1 MKIKIKFLY
10 LFAVIFLILA
20 VTIKPSDLAGAQGP
34 YSIYL
39 PIIRHDRNPGEIN
52 GMYGGTVECVAID
65 PNNSDILYAGSWGN
79 GIYKSSDGGVNWI
92 KMSSNLQ
99 SPYIYDIAVDPHN
112 SQHILVSVYEH
123 GVNQSFDGGRTWE
136 STAGLPTGSVV
147 YSIEFHPQNPSHVFA
162 GLREPTVYDQS
173 GNALYWPGG
182 VFKSFNGG
190 SSWVRK
196 SNGLPNDYVYDIGI
210 DPNNPNILY
219 TAMHNTGVYK
229 SFDGGEIW
237 YSKNGTL
244 PADDI
249 DIRSVDI
256 NPTNSNVYIAHWDG
270 DGFSFSTNGGDNW
283 VRVVSTDTANLYV
296 YEVLVDKNHPST
308 VYLAT
313 VNGIYLCENPSASST
328 CSLINHGGKFVFDVA
343 LDINGQK
350 TETGLTK
357 GMYTG
362 LQYLGMFKSNNTG
375 STFAEINKGIHVNII
390 NSLLVDRNNPSVQYA
405 SAYGRGIYKS
415 VDNGLNWFSINNGLT
430 DLFVNVIKSRPGG
443 TTVLYAGTQSKG
455 VFISS
460 DGGASW
466 YQSNS
471 GLEITSIGES
481 IGLPDDDT
489 LDPDDNFPYDW
500 MDPVDRESL
509 QILEEHQPSD
519 RAASY
524 LNVTTF
530 SFDPSNPGKMIAGT
544 NGAGVKLSDNGGA
557 SWKPS
562 YYWSGNVYD
571 SFTDPSV
578 GEYFY
583 YIGIN
588 DYSIRVS
595 DSSRLEWNPKNSG
608 FHGFVDVFSLEKASD
623 GVYYAGSEIGIYK
636 TSDAGESWTL
646 LGLNN
651 IKVTDILV
659 DFLDRN
665 IIWAAT
671 PNGLYRSTNGGLNW
685 GPYSIDWLVN
695 KDILTLEQI
704 PGSRSF
710 YIGTNGGNFYYF
722 SP

>member
-1 MKIKIKFLY
+1 MKLKAKFLY
-10 LFAVIFLILA
+10 IFIISLLILV
-20 VTIKPSDLAGAQGP
+20 VTIKPSELAGAQGP
-34 YSIYL
+34 YTFYL
-39 PIIRHDRNPGEIN
+39 PIIRHDRNPGQIN

-65 PNNSDILYAGSWGN
+65 PGNSDILYAGSWGN
-79 GIYKSSDGGVNWI
+79 GIYKSFDGGANWA

-112 SQHILVSVYEH
+112 SQHILVSVYEY
-123 GVNQSFDGGRTWE
+123 GVNQSFDGGRTWG
-136 STAGLPTGSVV
+136 STTGLPNGSVV
-147 YSIEFHPQNPSHVFA
+147 YTIDFHPQNPSIVYV
-162 GLREPTVYDQS
+162 GLREPTIYDQE

-182 VFKSFNGG
+182 VFKSNNGG
-190 SSWVRK
+190 SNWVRK

-219 TAMHNTGVYK
+219 TAMHNTGVFK
-229 SFDGGEIW
+229 SFDGGETW
-237 YSKNGTL
+237 SSKNGTL
-244 PADDI
+244 PPDDI
-249 DIRSVDI
+249 DIRSIDI
-256 NPTNSNVYIAHWDG
+256 NPINSKVYIAHWDG
-270 DGFSFSTNGGDNW
+270 DGFSYSNNGGDNW
-283 VRVVSTDTANLYV
+283 VRVASTDAANLYV
-296 YEVLVDKNHPST
+296 YEVLIDKNHPST

-313 VNGIYLCENPSASST
+313 VSGIYKCEDPSASST
-328 CSLINHGGKFVFDVA
+328 CSLVNHGGKFVFDLA
-343 LDINGQK
+343 LDVNGQR
-350 TETGLTK
+350 TEAGLTK

-362 LQYLGMFKSNNTG
+362 LQYFGMYESNDVG
-375 STFAEINKGIHVNII
+375 SSFAEINKGIHVNII
-390 NSLLVDRNNPSVQYA
+390 NSLLVDRNNPLIQYA

-415 VDNGLNWFSINNGLT
+415 VDNGLNWFPINNGLT
-430 DLFVNVIKSRPGG
+430 DLFVNVIKSSPGG

-466 YQSNS
+466 SQSNT
-471 GLEITSIGES
+471 GLEISSFEES
-481 IGLPDDDT
+481 TGISDDEI

-509 QILEEHQPSD
+509 EILEEHQNSD

-530 SFDPSNPGKMIAGT
+530 SFDPSNPSKMIAGT
-544 NGAGVKLSDNGGA
+544 NGAGVKLSDNAGA
-557 SWKPS
+557 SWEPS
-562 YYWSGNVYD
+562 YYRSGNVYD

-583 YIGIN
+583 FVGIN
-588 DYSIRVS
+588 DYSVRVS
-595 DSSRLEWNPKNSG
+595 NSSRLEWNPKNSG
-608 FHGFVDVFSLEKASD
+608 FNGYIDVYSLTKASD
-623 GVYYAGSEIGIYK
+623 GVYYAGTEIGIYK
-636 TSDAGESWTL
+636 TSDAGGYWAL
-646 LGLNN
+646 VGLNN
-651 IKVTDILV
+651 IKVNDILV
-659 DFLDRN
+659 DISDRN

-671 PNGLYRSTNGGLNW
+671 QKGLYRSTNNGANW

-704 PGSRSF
+704 PGTRSF